1 MILLPTQQTVTS
13 AARRAIMTSRQR
25 GSRSTSC
32 RRQARIALGSFANLS
47 IHACKNTRLS
57 SLALPGNWGVPSC
70 ALLGPKGRGLTRAEF
85 DLSQPNAL
93 APRLEQLAP
102 AAVINC
108 AAYTQVDR
116 AETDSEQC
124 FRVNALAVEALA
136 EACNQCGAILVQI
149 STDYVFDGSPT
160 RTITFTEDD
169 APNPQGVYARSKY
182 AGELAARKCRQ
193 HLIVRTC
200 GLFGVGGHN
209 FVETMLRLGAERDRL
224 RVVDDQHCT
233 PSYAA
238 HVAQA
243 IQFLLESKQT
253 GLFHVVNRGRNNL
266 ARFLPPRSFAR
277 LACLCSSKRITTA
290 EYRAAAPRPAF
301 SVLDTARYDRLGGP
315 PLAAWQEALA
325 EYLAAR
331 SAG

>member
-1 MILLPTQQTVTS
+1 MQEHTVIITG
-13 AARRAIMTSRQR
+13 ATGQLGRA
-25 GSRSTSC
+25 
-32 RRQARIALGSFANLS
+32 L
-47 IHACKNTRLS
+47 
-57 SLALPGNWGVPSC
+57 C
-70 ALLGPKGRGLTRAEF
+70 AQLGPSARGLTRANF
-85 DLSQPNAL
+85 DLSQPETLAL
-93 APRLEQLAP
+93 RLQQLAP
-102 AAVINC
+102 AIGINSVINC

-116 AETDSEQC
+116 AESDSEQC
-124 FRVNALAVEALA
+124 FLVNAAAVEALA
-136 EACNQCGAILVQI
+136 DACNQCGATLVQI
-149 STDYVFDGSPT
+149 STDYVFAGSAA
-160 RTITFTEDD
+160 RTIPFTEDD
-169 APNPQGVYARSKY
+169 APNPQGVYARSKL
-182 AGELAARKCRQ
+182 AGELAARKCNK

-243 IQFLLESKQT
+243 IHFLLESRQT
-253 GLFHVVNRGRNNL
+253 GLFHVVNRGATTWHDFAAEIFRQ
-266 ARFLPPRSFAR
+266 AR
-277 LACLCSSKRITTA
+277 LPVELERITTA

-315 PLAAWQEALA
+315 PLADWRNALA